1 MIELKDLSQGSRIA
15 YARKYRGLTQSDLGI
30 LCGFD
35 PGGAGIRINQYERNH
50 KHPRDDCL
58 KKISEVLQ
66 VDICYLQQYD
76 FTGKDDIFCF
86 QLWMLIANDPNSE
99 DTIRMIMNN

>member
-58 KKISEVLQ
+58 KKYRRFCRLIYVICNSTILQ
-66 VDICYLQQYD
+66 
-76 FTGKDDIFCF
+76 
-86 QLWMLIANDPNSE
+86 AR
-99 DTIRMIMNN
+99 TIYSVFSFGC